1 MFNGMMDPELMRIAQ
16 EQMSKI
22 PPSELARMQQQ
33 MMSNPEL
40 IRMASE
46 SMKNMK
52 PEDLRNAAQHLK
64 NVSGEDMAEI
74 SKNMANATPEEI
86 ASFSAQ
92 ADAQVNYALSAAQML
107 KNQGNEL
114 FSKGKFS
121 DATEKYLRAKEN
133 LKAMPFSKGRSL
145 KLACSLNLMACYLK
159 MKQYDDCV
167 MEGTE
172 ALKYDAGNVKAL
184 YRRGQAHQ
192 ELGNLEDAVSDLS
205 SAHAVAP
212 DDETISAVLRDAEE
226 ELSKG
231 GGKRSVVIEEIAEEE
246 VKRLPHENNASS
258 SSSEYSVKKP
268 QGAGKHYEW
277 QPESSDGNPTIGL
290 QSLQDPESVRSFQNF
305 ISNAD
310 PSALA
315 ALSGEN
321 AGMSPDMIK
330 SASNMIS
337 KMPPEELQ
345 KMIQMASAFEG
356 KNPFFPT
363 GPATADNQSKK
374 SGMLPQDVSPEMLK
388 NASDMM
394 SKMSPEDRQRMFKIS
409 SSLKGQDSAF
419 LPTGQA
425 TANNQ
430 SKKSG
435 MLPQDLSPEMLNNAS
450 DMMSKMSAEDRRRM
464 FEIAS
469 SLRGQDSG
477 VRSNIGSESSD
488 VREVSASRRTSELG
502 ESSSSSNGF
511 SNSRSA
517 SSQPT
522 NFMNPSNDLQEQMR
536 NQMKDPAM
544 RQMYASMMKNISP
557 DMMASMSEQFG
568 MKLSREDAAK
578 AQQAMSSLSPDDLD
592 RMMRWA
598 DKLQSFAE
606 GAKKTKNWLLGRPGL
621 ILAICMLILAM
632 FLHRLG
638 FIGS

>member
-86 ASFSAQ
+86 ATFSAQ
-92 ADAQVNYALSAAQML
+92 ADAQVNYALSASQML

-114 FSKGKFS
+114 HSKGNFS
-121 DATEKYLRAKEN
+121 DAAEKYLHAKEN

-184 YRRGQAHQ
+184 YRRGQAHK
-192 ELGNLEDAVSDLS
+192 ELGNLE
-205 SAHAVAP
+205 
-212 DDETISAVLRDAEE
+212 
-226 ELSKG
+226 
-231 GGKRSVVIEEIAEEE
+231 EITEEE
-246 VKRLPHENNASS
+246 VQRLPHENNASS
-258 SSSEYSVKKP
+258 SSSEHSVKEP
-268 QGAGKHYEW
+268 QGARKHHER
-277 QPESSDGNPTIGL
+277 QPESGDGNPTTGL
-290 QSLQDPESVRSFQNF
+290 QALQDPESVSTDVRISLYDRSFQNF
-305 ISNAD
+305 ISNTD
-310 PSALA
+310 PSTLA
-315 ALSGEN
+315 TLGGVN

-337 KMPPEELQ
+337 KMQPEELQ
-345 KMIQMASAFEG
+345 KMIQMASSFEG

-363 GPATADNQSKK
+363 GPETADNRSKK
-374 SGMLPQDVSPEMLK
+374 SRMLPQDVSPEMLKSASDMMNKMSPEDRQRMFEIASSLKGQDSGFLPTGSATANKSKESGMLPQDVSPEMLK

-394 SKMSPEDRQRMFKIS
+394 NKMSLEDRQ
-409 SSLKGQDSAF
+409 
-419 LPTGQA
+419 
-425 TANNQ
+425 
-430 SKKSG
+430 
-435 MLPQDLSPEMLNNAS
+435 
-450 DMMSKMSAEDRRRM
+450 RM

-477 VRSNIGSESSD
+477 VGSYNGSESSD
-488 VREVSASRRTSELG
+488 VREVSASRRTAELG

-517 SSQPT
+517 SSQPA

-544 RQMYASMMKNISP
+544 RKMYTSMMKNMSP

-598 DKLQSFAE
+598 DKLQRFAD

-632 FLHRLG
+632 ILHWFG